1 VSQSGLQLSVIVPAR
16 NASSTLGTVL
26 GAIRASK
33 LPPNSYEIIVVDDCS
48 GDTTAAVAARHA
60 DVLVRLNGRIAGPA
74 YARNRG
80 AEVARGEVIAFV
92 DVDVLVAP
100 DTLPRMLNALNAS
113 PTLAAVSASRDDDN
127 KAPNFVTEYWNLLLR
142 FGEERYSAG
151 RAHFASGC
159 GAVRREV
166 LESVGKY
173 DEWRFATGCLE
184 SLELGQRLHE
194 AGHDVQLDPSI
205 KVTHLTEWTVGAV
218 CREVWR
224 RSVLLARSLGYQRTR
239 AMVPGEVVFTLSRA
253 LTPIVAIG
261 ATLSLAA
268 AFLPSLYVSSE
279 MVVAVAAL
287 LLANHSMHSF
297 FAKSRGI
304 GFAVA
309 AAPLHLCVQGVSA
322 VALCAGWILR
332 DAVGD
337 IVPDATTQA
346 YSEVGLHTWP
356 PIPRR
361 P

>member
-1 VSQSGLQLSVIVPAR
+1 VSLPQLRLSVIVPAR
-16 NASSTLGTVL
+16 NAASTLGTVL
-26 GAIRASK
+26 TAVRASQ

-48 GDTTAAVAARHA
+48 GDASAAIGARYA
-60 DVLVRLNGRIAGPA
+60 DVVVRLNGRVAGPA

-92 DVDVLVAP
+92 DADVIVAP
-100 DTLPRMLNALNAS
+100 DTLPRMLAALDTS
-113 PTLAAVSASRDDDN
+113 PTLGGVSASHDDE
-127 KAPNFVTEYWNLLLR
+127 KEAPNFVTEYWNLLLR
-142 FGEERYSAG
+142 FGEERYAAG

-184 SLELGQRLHE
+184 SLELGRRLHE
-194 AGHDVQLDPSI
+194 AGHDVLLDPAL
-205 KVTHLTEWTVGAV
+205 KVSHLTRWTLGSV
-218 CREVWR
+218 CREVWS

-239 AMVPGEVVFTLSRA
+239 ALIPGEVVFTLSRA

-268 AFLPSLYVSSE
+268 AFLPGLYVSSE
-279 MVVAVAAL
+279 TAVALAVL
-287 LLANHSMHSF
+287 LLANHSMHGF
-297 FAKSRGI
+297 FAKSRGV

-309 AAPLHLCVQGVSA
+309 AAPIHLCVQGVSA

-346 YSEVGLHTWP
+346 YSEVGLQTWP